1 MTKEQYETLFLEM
14 HPNYFERDYVRA
26 IPEDEPASEMILH
39 LPDFDETCYEKDF
52 NGYVWRKIP
61 NKGSYE
67 KSTDESVTFGYYDGD
82 LEGLR
87 AAVEKVVS
95 HWTQFFHEKSRVYCG
110 FVNGKVA
117 SFCLI
122 EDFGEHLM
130 DGRIQKIGGPG
141 CVGTLPEYRD
151 RGIGL
156 TMVRDVTKILLEEGY
171 DYSYIHYTYETNWY
185 AKLGYQTFLSWS
197 GKGFV

>member
-1 MTKEQYETLFLEM
+1 MTKQQYEALFLEI

-67 KSTDESVTFGYYDGD
+67 KSADESVTFGYYDGD
-82 LEGLR
+82 LEKLR
-87 AAVEKVVS
+87 AAVEKVVP
-95 HWTQFFHEKSRVYCG
+95 HWTQFFHENSRVYCG

-122 EDFGEHLM
+122 EDFGEHPM
-130 DGRIQKIGGPG
+130 DGQIQKIGGPG